1 MTQGENF
8 TKNLFRHYG
17 KIPTKEDEKQ
27 ASELLK
33 KLCPSLY
40 EFLNSK
46 K

>member
-8 TKNLFRHYG
+8 TKNLFRHYY
-17 KIPTKEDEKQ
+17 KMSTKEDEKQ
-27 ASELLK
+27 AKELLK
-33 KLCPSLY
+33 RLYPSVY